1 MKYIDKKKD
10 NGKVVKLKNYKRS
23 AKINKLK
30 RILLL
35 LSLIIIILVLIL
47 LLTPLLHVRKI
58 NCTGNS
64 KIPVDQI
71 IQASKI
77 KVGDN
82 LILTSKSKAIDSIND
97 IPYVKSV
104 EVSKKLPST
113 INIKVV
119 ECKVYSYVLVSKK
132 YIYLDD
138 EGKVLEISDK
148 IPEQG
153 KTLLVAGKIKS
164 YEVNQVIEFEN
175 DSYLDNYKTL
185 VRMLDGSAFSGMITN
200 INIADESNLSFTV
213 NEKFTVVLGDIDN
226 LDYKINILATD
237 VYNSPESTKTGII
250 EIIGGNV
257 YLKPL
262 PKEW

>member
-1 MKYIDKKKD
+1 MKYINKKKD
-10 NGKVVKLKNYKRS
+10 NGKVVKLKNYKRR

-30 RILLL
+30 RKLLL
-35 LSLIIIILVLIL
+35 LSLIIIILTLIL
-47 LLTPLLHVRKI
+47 LFTPLLQIKKI

-64 KIPVDQI
+64 KISVAEI
-71 IQASKI
+71 VEASKI
-77 KVGDN
+77 KIGDN
-82 LILTSKSKAIDSIND
+82 LIRTSKSRVIDLIND
-97 IPYVKSV
+97 IPYIKSV

-113 INIKVV
+113 INISIV
-119 ECKVYSYVLVSKK
+119 ECKVHSYVEVNKK

-148 IPEQG
+148 LLEQG
-153 KTLLVAGKIKS
+153 RTLLVAGKVKS
-164 YEVNQVIEFEN
+164 HEVNQIIEFEN
-175 DSYLDNYKTL
+175 DSYIDTYKTL
-185 VRMLDGSAFSGMITN
+185 VQMLESSAFSGMVTN
-200 INIADESNLSFTV
+200 IDIADASNLNFTV
-213 NEKFTVVLGDIDN
+213 NEEFTVVLGDMDN

-262 PKEW
+262 PKE